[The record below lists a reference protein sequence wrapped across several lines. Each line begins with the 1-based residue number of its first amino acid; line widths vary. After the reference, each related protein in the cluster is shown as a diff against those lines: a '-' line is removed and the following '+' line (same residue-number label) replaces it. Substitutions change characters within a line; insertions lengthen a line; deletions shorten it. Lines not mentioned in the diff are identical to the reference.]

1 MGNYKQALDY
11 YNKALK
17 INTKLNDRVILAKD
31 HFNMSFPLYSMNKK
45 KQALEHLYTAK
56 TILFDLQNEYEYSY
70 PLSKDVENRLSELE
84 QSEK

>member
-1 MGNYKQALDY
+1 MYTNMGNYKQALDY

-56 TILFDLQNEYEYSY
+56 TILLDCKMNMNILILYQKMLKIDFQN
-70 PLSKDVENRLSELE
+70 
-84 QSEK
+84 

>member
-31 HFNMSFPLYSMNKK
+31 YFNMSFPLYSMNKK
-45 KQALEHLYTAK
+45 K
-56 TILFDLQNEYEYSY
+56 
-70 PLSKDVENRLSELE
+70 
-84 QSEK
+84 